1 MAATHFNGPVV
12 SEKGFQNGASSVVSV
27 TAAKSLTADDNGK
40 TFFLNLA
47 GGFTVTLPA
56 LSTVAAGWKV
66 KIVVGITPTTAY
78 IVTELV
84 GTDTNKLV
92 GNVTTSTGQTTAA
105 AFNATGFTLVTFVV
119 SSGAVKGDYI
129 EIVSDGSFYYVS
141 GCTTVPAAITFT

>member
-1 MAATHFNGPVV
+1 MANSHFKGPL
-12 SEKGFQNGASSVVSV
+12 SVGSGQVE
-27 TAAKSLTADDNGK
+27 SLITTKTLDKEDNGK

-56 LSTVAAGWKV
+56 LATVDAGWKV
-66 KIVVGITPTTAY
+66 KIIVGITPTTAY

-92 GNVTTSTGQTTAA
+92 GNVNTSTATTSASK
-105 AFNATGFTLVTFVV
+105 FNATGFTLVTFVV
-119 SSGAVKGDYI
+119 ASGAVKGDYI

-141 GCTTVPAAITFT
+141 GNTTVPAAITFT

>member
-1 MAATHFNGPVV
+1 MAATHFSGPVI
-12 SEKGFQNGASSVVSV
+12 SEVGFQSGASSVESLV
-27 TAAKSLTADDNGK
+27 TTKTLDVEDSGK

-66 KIVVGITPTTAY
+66 RIVVGITPTTAY

-92 GNVTTSTGQTTAA
+92 GNVTTSTGETAPA
-105 AFNATGFTLVTFVV
+105 KFNASGFTLVTFVV

-129 EIVSDGSFYYVS
+129 DIITDGAFYYVS
-141 GCTTVPAAITFT
+141 GCTSVPAAITFT

>member
-1 MAATHFNGPVV
+1 MGATHFSGPVAV
-12 SEKGFQNGASSVVSV
+12 GPGQVE
-27 TAAKSLTADDNGK
+27 SLITTKTLDKEDNGK

-47 GGFTVTLPA
+47 GGFTVTLPSLA
-56 LSTVAAGWKV
+56 SVDAGWKV
-66 KIVVGITPTTAY
+66 KLVVGITPTTAY

-92 GNVTTSTGQTTAA
+92 GNVTTSTGETTAA
-105 AFNATGFTLVTFVV
+105 KFNATGFTLVTFVV

-141 GCTTVPAAITFT
+141 GCTSVPAAITFT

>member
-1 MAATHFNGPVV
+1 MANTHFSGPV
-12 SEKGFQNGASSVVSV
+12 SVGPGQVE
-27 TAAKSLTADDNGK
+27 SLITTKTLDKEDNGK

-56 LSTVAAGWKV
+56 LATVDAGWRV
-66 KIVVGITPTTAY
+66 KIIVGITPTTAY

-92 GNVTTSTGQTTAA
+92 GNVTTSTGETTAA

-119 SSGAVKGDYI
+119 ASGAVKGDYI

-141 GCTTVPAAITFT
+141 GCTSVPAAITFT